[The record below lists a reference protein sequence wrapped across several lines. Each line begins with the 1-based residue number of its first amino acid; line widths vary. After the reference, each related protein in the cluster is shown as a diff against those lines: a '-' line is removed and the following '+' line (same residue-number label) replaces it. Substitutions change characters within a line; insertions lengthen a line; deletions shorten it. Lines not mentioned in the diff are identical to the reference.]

1 MDFLIVLEPC
11 PDGYGVYVPDLPGC
25 TSGGDTLRESLSNAE
40 EAILLHLDG
49 MLEDGDGLPQP
60 GSEAPADLPAPHVL
74 AVAHVDL
81 KRSLA
86 YIEATK

>member
-11 PDGYGVYVPDLPGC
+11 SDGYGVYVPDLPGC